1 MVQDAMGGDNDTVI
15 GGTLPQ
21 RIHSCLQTLDRFLNQ
36 PEPVLSSYVLAERKV
51 KSMSE
56 DGGKSLAESVAHILG
71 EKREKSSTYY
81 FI

>member
-1 MVQDAMGGDNDTVI
+1 MGGDNDTVI

-71 EKREKSSTYY
+71 EYYEEKNRPHIISFDS
-81 FI
+81 